1 MKHGVWGG
9 IRAVLGAAALGLIC
23 AGPILGETGLGQTGA
38 GQTGPATPNDM
49 RLLGDALQMDTTL
62 GIMQK
67 EALSNAMEIAPAL
80 FGAGDHSQWRADI
93 LDLFDPQKA
102 RAMFDTGLTSS
113 ALTSAQV
120 AQVVAFFQSPLGVQI
135 ITLENQARTQL
146 LDAAT
151 ELAAQDSWQALQN
164 SPLPAQAVRVQTLR
178 NIVEVN
184 DLITANVAA
193 ALNGNLAFYQGLAQ
207 AGALGGMSLDDMLA
221 DVMAQENEL
230 RSDTEN
236 WLYPFLA
243 MAYTPLSAQDLQ
255 TYLNFTQTPAAKAL
269 NSALFAAFDA
279 LGTAQSR
286 AMGLA
291 AGQGMMAGQD
301 I

>member
-1 MKHGVWGG
+1 MVFLGQAAAACRTRLAKSKRNAIYAKGRLGQDGAMKHGVWGK

-23 AGPILGETGLGQTGA
+23 AGPMLGQTGAGQTGA
-38 GQTGPATPNDM
+38 GQTGPATPNDL

-80 FGAGDHSQWRADI
+80 FGAGDHSRWRADI

-102 RAMFDTGLTSS
+102 RAMFDTGLASS

-164 SPLPAQAVRVQTLR
+164 SPLPAEAVRVQTLR
-178 NIVEVN
+178 NSFSCA
-184 DLITANVAA
+184 ITSANISSR
-193 ALNGNLAFYQGLAQ
+193 L
-207 AGALGGMSLDDMLA
+207 M
-221 DVMAQENEL
+221 
-230 RSDTEN
+230 
-236 WLYPFLA
+236 P
-243 MAYTPLSAQDLQ
+243 PSA
-255 TYLNFTQTPAAKAL
+255 PA
-269 NSALFAAFDA
+269 
-279 LGTAQSR
+279 
-286 AMGLA
+286 
-291 AGQGMMAGQD
+291 
-301 I
+301 